1 MKKQDY
7 EFFMRGAYSIEGRSL
22 MESHYD
28 ADSFVEDNLS
38 LLKINI
44 TSAILEYLVKEN
56 ITSAAVSGIGAT
68 KLAELGLYNIETKE
82 YKKTTYTGL
91 YEVGSFIGNIT
102 QKDGEPYLH
111 IHITIG
117 DPEKNE
123 VHCGH
128 LNKAVIG
135 ATSEIFITVFDEKIG
150 RQLDEK
156 TGINIFE
163 FEK

>member
-1 MKKQDY
+1 MEYIKSGNTIAVRIDY
-7 EFFMRGAYSIEGRSL
+7 DEEVIEKL
-22 MESHYD
+22 TE
-28 ADSFVEDNLS
+28 LC
-38 LLKINI
+38 K
-44 TSAILEYLVKEN
+44 KEN
-56 ITSAAVSGIGAT
+56 IASAAVSGIGAT

-82 YKKTTYTGL
+82 YKVTSYTGL
-91 YEVGSFIGNIT
+91 YEVGSFMGNIT

-111 IHITIG
+111 MHITIG

-123 VHCGH
+123 VHSGH

-135 ATSEIFITVFDEKIG
+135 ATSELFITIFDEKIG
-150 RQLDEK
+150 RKFDEK